1 MTRKWNVTVPERDVK
16 DLPQGWLRSLNL
28 GTIKVLYLL
37 VNVRYWGLLVH
48 KLPH

>member
-1 MTRKWNVTVPERDVK
+1 MTRKWNVTVAERDVK

-37 VNVRYWGLLVH
+37 ANVRHWGALNS
-48 KLPH
+48 